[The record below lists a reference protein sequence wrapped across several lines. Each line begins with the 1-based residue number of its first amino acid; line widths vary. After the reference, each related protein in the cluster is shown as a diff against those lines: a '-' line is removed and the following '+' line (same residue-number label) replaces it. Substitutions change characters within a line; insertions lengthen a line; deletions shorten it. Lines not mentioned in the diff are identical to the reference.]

1 MSESILDQPV
11 TSFLEALASG
21 APTPGGGSAAALSG
35 AMAAA
40 LIAMVANLTI
50 GKKQYAGFEA
60 DARAILVQAEAL
72 RSELQRLT
80 DEDVNA
86 FTRLMAAYR
95 LPRMTDADAASRKA
109 AIQAMT
115 RLATEVP
122 LRTARAI
129 ANLLALCIPLAR
141 DGNRHAVSDVGAALL
156 LIQAAIPIALLNV
169 ETNLSALEDQRFVR
183 EARAQIADLT
193 LGLSDQIDGILRLV
207 HERLQS

>member
-1 MSESILDQPV
+1 
-11 TSFLEALASG
+11 
-21 APTPGGGSAAALSG
+21 
-35 AMAAA
+35 
-40 LIAMVANLTI
+40 
-50 GKKQYAGFEA
+50 
-60 DARAILVQAEAL
+60 
-72 RSELQRLT
+72 
-80 DEDVNA
+80 
-86 FTRLMAAYR
+86 MAAYR